1 MGLVLVGL
9 GDQVIVLIAHKVEE
23 VEPEDDEED
32 LEDALEGEVVD
43 EE

>member
-1 MGLVLVGL
+1 LRTPWK
-9 GDQVIVLIAHKVEE
+9 ARSHKVEE